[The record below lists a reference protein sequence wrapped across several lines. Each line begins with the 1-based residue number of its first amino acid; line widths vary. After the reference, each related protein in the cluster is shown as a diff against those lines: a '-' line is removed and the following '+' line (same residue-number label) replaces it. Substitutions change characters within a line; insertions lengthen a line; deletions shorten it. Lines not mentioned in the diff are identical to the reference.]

1 MEDKKS
7 RFRAGPEEWR
17 ALLEDLA
24 SSGMSAAA
32 FCRERA
38 IPVWQMHY
46 RTRKGKAVESAR
58 RGFVEVLGG
67 GEPRPAEGVWVEAGQ
82 FRIRVG
88 RGFDA
93 SLLRRVAEAL
103 A

>member
-1 MEDKKS
+1 MEENKS
-7 RFRAGPEEWR
+7 RFRAGPEAWR
-17 ALLEDLA
+17 ALLEELA

-38 IPVWQMHY
+38 IPVWQM
-46 RTRKGKAVESAR
+46 RRRLRNARPGADAR
-58 RGFVEVLGG
+58 RGFVEIGRGG
-67 GEPRPAEGVWVEAGQ
+67 LDPAEGVWVEAGR

>member
-1 MEDKKS
+1 MEEDKS
-7 RFRAGPEEWR
+7 RFRASSQEWH
-17 ALLEDLA
+17 ALAAEFA

-32 FCRERA
+32 FCRKRG

-46 RTRKGKAVESAR
+46 WLRKEKDSESTPH
-58 RGFVEVLGG
+58 GFVEIGRS
-67 GEPRPAEGVWVEAGQ
+67 EFNPAEGLWVEAGR
-82 FRIRVG
+82 FRIRIG

-93 SLLRRVAEAL
+93 VLLKRVAEAL